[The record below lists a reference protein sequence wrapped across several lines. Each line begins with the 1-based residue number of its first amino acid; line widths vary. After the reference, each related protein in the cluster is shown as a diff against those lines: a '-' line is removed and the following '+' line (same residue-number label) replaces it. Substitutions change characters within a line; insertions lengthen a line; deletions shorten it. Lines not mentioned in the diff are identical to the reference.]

1 LSAHVVFAGSTDRPT
16 DRPTDPA
23 WAAAAGWIRSARPEH
38 RFRRAPRGPRYRTV
52 RSTRGTCRE
61 LARATSA
68 PFDSLVAPPATARH
82 DERSP
87 TCFACGP
94 VRICQTA
101 TADSHRRPVCI
112 RVIPH
117 VANTR
122 VGIQP
127 SSNAR
132 RRCMHCI
139 AQRGTASCQRSSRCR
154 GRCANQPGQYGRPC
168 SHSPSLAAALR
179 GAAFGG
185 GGIQSC
191 SRLDIAACT
200 VPALLE
206 PPRSRPGFGGPADS
220 ARAIRPPLS
229 TFPLG

>member
-1 LSAHVVFAGSTDRPT
+1 MSAHVVFAGSTDRPT

-52 RSTRGTCRE
+52 RSSRGTCRE

-132 RRCMHCI
+132 RQTPDARRQTPMYALHSSARHCELP
-139 AQRGTASCQRSSRCR
+139 ALKPLPGAMRQPAWTVRAAVQSQSVTRSSLERRSVWWGWHSELLSAGHCR
-154 GRCANQPGQYGRPC
+154 LHRAR
-168 SHSPSLAAALR
+168 AAGTSA
-179 GAAFGG
+179 
-185 GGIQSC
+185 
-191 SRLDIAACT
+191 IAAGVRWSC
-200 VPALLE
+200 
-206 PPRSRPGFGGPADS
+206 
-220 ARAIRPPLS
+220 
-229 TFPLG
+229 